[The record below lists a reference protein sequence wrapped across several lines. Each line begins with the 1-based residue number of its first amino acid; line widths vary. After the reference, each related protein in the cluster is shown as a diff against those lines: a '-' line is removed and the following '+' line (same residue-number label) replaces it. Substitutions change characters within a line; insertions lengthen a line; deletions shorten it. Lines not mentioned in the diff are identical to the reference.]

1 MVELLTNIV
10 MFLVTLGDKYPW
22 LMWGLVAIGGLYVLL
37 TVLQPLVLGVAKL
50 TKTKKDNA
58 FLARLY
64 DVLTDWGPCFAP
76 TADLFKKKTG
86 YGGQNT
92 AAQKDK

>member
-10 MFLVTLGDKYPW
+10 TFLVTLADRYPW
-22 LMWGLVAIGGLYVLL
+22 LMWVLVAIGGLYVLL

-50 TKTKKDNA
+50 TKTEKDDA

-86 YGGQNT
+86 YGGQDT